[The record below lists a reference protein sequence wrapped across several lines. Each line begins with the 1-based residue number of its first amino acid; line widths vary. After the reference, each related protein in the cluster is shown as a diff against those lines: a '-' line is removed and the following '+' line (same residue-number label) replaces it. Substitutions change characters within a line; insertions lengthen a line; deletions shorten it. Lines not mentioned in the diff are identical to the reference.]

1 VNNFVTPGR
10 QRGTTDAKEGTV
22 SNPVQMRPSREGC
35 KAALEGGS
43 PEFCTGTISM
53 DLVRTGGRDFQE

>member
-1 VNNFVTPGR
+1 MNNFVTHRR

-43 PEFCTGTISM
+43 PEFCTGTTSLRVARRFH
-53 DLVRTGGRDFQE
+53 D

>member
-1 VNNFVTPGR
+1 MNNFVAAGR
-10 QRGTTDAKEGTV
+10 QRGTTDAKEETV

-43 PEFCTGTISM
+43 PEFCTEMIS
-53 DLVRTGGRDFQE
+53 LGLAAADFQE